1 MRLSAGTLAGW
12 AGGRVVGN
20 PSVQTEGMIADSRAL
35 TTSAASPA
43 FAAVRGERVDGHDF
57 VREAVAAGAP
67 FVVVERAETLPDG
80 ATAVVVDD
88 TVRALGAMATQART
102 ALRCP
107 AVGITGSTGKTLT
120 KDLIAAALAT
130 SMRVHAAPASFNTDV
145 TVPLV
150 VLGTPED
157 ADVMVMEMGARRP
170 GEIADLCAIVRPRT
184 GVIVGIGTAHLE
196 VFGSRGAIAATK
208 SELLAALPPNG
219 LAIVPSDDDFL
230 ATFSSATDARL
241 ACVGPGSN
249 VSYRAERITPDG
261 RTHGVIVV
269 DGKAVPIV
277 LPVPGRALMR
287 NAALAIRVAIEH
299 GVDPNV
305 AASALTHAALSAWRL
320 EISEMNDWTLVN
332 DAYNANPTSMASTL
346 RSAVELAG
354 GRPVWAVLGRMAEL
368 GSDADAAHRRIGRL
382 AASLGLAGLI
392 VVGDGTAPMAEAA
405 GPIATRV
412 SSIDEAIGEVRAAVP
427 PGAVLVVKASRA
439 VGLERL
445 VGELTSSRVS

>member
-1 MRLSAGTLAGW
+1 MAGD
-12 AGGRVVGN
+12 
-20 PSVQTEGMIADSRAL
+20 PSLQAVGMIADSRAPSG
-35 TTSAASPA
+35 SAA

-57 VREAVAAGAP
+57 VRDALAGGAP
-67 FVVVERAETLPDG
+67 FVVVERTDTVPDG

-88 TVRALGAMATQART
+88 TVRALGTMATRARAT
-102 ALRCP
+102 LGCP
-107 AVGITGSTGKTLT
+107 AIGITGSTGKTLT
-120 KDLIAAALAT
+120 KDLVAAALGT

-150 VLGTPED
+150 VLSTPED

-170 GEIADLCAIVRPRT
+170 GEIAELCAIVRPRT

-196 VFGSRGAIAATK
+196 VFGSRRAIASTK
-208 SELLAALPPNG
+208 SELLAALPANG

-230 ATFSSATDARL
+230 ATFSSVTDARL

-249 VSYRAERITPDG
+249 VSYRAEHITPDG
-261 RTHGVIVV
+261 RTHGVVV
-269 DGKAVPIV
+269 IDGEAVPV
-277 LPVPGRALMR
+277 GLPVPGRALMR

-299 GVDPNV
+299 GVDPTV
-305 AASALTHAALSAWRL
+305 AASALVDAALSAWRL
-320 EISEMNDWTLVN
+320 EISEVDGRTLIN
-332 DAYNANPTSMASTL
+332 DAYNANPTSMTSTL

-354 GRPVWAVLGRMAEL
+354 RRPVWAVLGRMAEL
-368 GSDADAAHRRIGRL
+368 GADADVAHRRIGRL

-392 VVGDGTAPMAEAA
+392 TVGDGTAPMAEAA
-405 GPIATRV
+405 GPIATRA
-412 SSIDEAIGEVRAAVP
+412 SSIEEAVRAVREVVP

-445 VGELTSSRVS
+445 VAELTSSKVS